1 MAILEKLKYLSRW
14 SMLAFGLHGLWEVAQ
29 LPLYTLWVDPNHQR
43 VVLYVL
49 HCVGGDVLI
58 ATALFLFVATLLRD
72 FAWPARRPWLGG
84 TIVVVVGLI
93 YTGFSEWYNV
103 YQTQAW
109 RYTEA
114 MPLVF
119 GVGLTPLLQWIAVSA
134 LMVAVFA
141 RWKRYVR

>member
-1 MAILEKLKYLSRW
+1 
-14 SMLAFGLHGLWEVAQ
+14 
-29 LPLYTLWVDPNHQR
+29 LWVDPDRQR
-43 VVLYVL
+43 VILYLL

-58 ATALFLFVATLLRD
+58 ATALFLFTAALLRD

-84 TIVVVVGLI
+84 TIVLVAGLI

-109 RYTEA
+109 SYAEA

-119 GVGLTPLLQWIAVSA
+119 GIGLAPLLQWIAVSA
-134 LMVAVFA
+134 LMVVVFA